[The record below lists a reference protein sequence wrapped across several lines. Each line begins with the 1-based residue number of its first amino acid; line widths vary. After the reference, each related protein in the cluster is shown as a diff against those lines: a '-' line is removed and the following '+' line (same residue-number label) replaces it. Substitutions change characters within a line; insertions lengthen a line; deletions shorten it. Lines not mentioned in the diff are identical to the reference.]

1 MAESQ
6 AKGDIILKVLD
17 QVMKKWGK
25 DGLDIIETYPNKY
38 KEEQWYSFSELL
50 ELLSKVKT
58 QLGNNNPM
66 AIYQIGLNTIKK
78 DPRWQG
84 IFCNNKPA
92 EVFLT
97 TKRQDDQYRI
107 CEHVA
112 TTVGAKHVRVEL
124 DGFKGEPVWLE
135 FYRGRLQGVL
145 ELTGRTGVV
154 HLLPPG
160 EKDGARIFDIKWG

>member
-17 QVMKKWGK
+17 QVMIKWGK
-25 DGLDIIETYPNKY
+25 DGLDTIGTDPKKY
-38 KEEQWYSFSELL
+38 NVEQWYSFSELCG
-50 ELLSKVKT
+50 LLSKVKSR
-58 QLGNNNPM
+58 LGNNNSL
-66 AIYQIGLNTIKK
+66 AIYQIGFNTIKK

-84 IFCNNKPA
+84 IFCNTNPA

-97 TKRQDDQYRI
+97 TKRQDDQYTV
-107 CEHVA
+107 CTHVA
-112 TTVGAKHVRVEL
+112 TPVGAKHVRIEL
-124 DGFKGEPVWLE
+124 NNFTGEPVWLE

-160 EKDGARIFDIKWG
+160 EKADTRIFDIKWG